1 MTVKQLIKL
10 LNEYNQNDNVFAA
23 IFFDDNKA
31 EISDIDSLC
40 WNDGVQINIDSERGK
55 NER

>member
-10 LNEYNQNDNVFAA
+10 LDEYNQNDNVFAA
-23 IFFDDNKA
+23 IFFGDNKA
-31 EISDIDSLC
+31 EISDIESLC